1 MFFLVGLFYLLIRWF
16 FFCKKIKIFGNSK
29 NHMYMCNSRTGDF
42 INLFYQIVAK
52 GALIAAFE
60 KVDIRLHTSVGR
72 LRMLQSIPKVIGLAL
87 VSPIRII
94 FLAFHSADIYFYQ
107 FWFLE
112 FLFILPQL
120 PAWSGKFKFN
130 FAEFIMQRSFL
141 DFILFLFGDQPAA
154 GFNRQRFNLPFK
166 S

>member
-1 MFFLVGLFYLLIRWF
+1 
-16 FFCKKIKIFGNSK
+16 
-29 NHMYMCNSRTGDF
+29 MCNSRTGDF

-107 FWFLE
+107 F
-112 FLFILPQL
+112 
-120 PAWSGKFKFN
+120 
-130 FAEFIMQRSFL
+130 
-141 DFILFLFGDQPAA
+141 
-154 GFNRQRFNLPFK
+154 
-166 S
+166 